1 MIRLVPQKIPSQKRR
16 GGGSKKL
23 PSIQLKPPST
33 SLIFYQSTYPMSRN
47 SYRIL
52 EIRVLINEVF
62 DVHKKYV
69 FEINIVTGI
78 ASFSDTFYSHAYY
91 SEADIRK
98 SSCKALCSKHHVKTE
113 PFFSAIKRK
122 KLLHVKSDVHRHIF
136 FGKKLRGKVIF
147 FPQMNQNCRC
157 IFSAPFINGR
167 NFRLN

>member
-1 MIRLVPQKIPSQKRR
+1 MVQKITLNKV
-16 GGGSKKL
+16 KATF
-23 PSIQLKPPST
+23 T

-47 SYRIL
+47 SYIIL
-52 EIRVLINEVF
+52 EISVLINEVF

-136 FGKKLRGKVIF
+136 LGK
-147 FPQMNQNCRC
+147 N
-157 IFSAPFINGR
+157 
-167 NFRLN
+167 